1 MFEKLQKA
9 MSAALQKVT
18 RYDLIHVAERGIERA
33 VNGAIV
39 PRSSPTGDTGEMV
52 LRSPGPDAALH
63 DYAAFEIM
71 VSLRAYARRTHR
83 GYAISDTIGFKV
95 NLPHR
100 HTFKP
105 DAAFYTGNLAMRTH
119 EAAPVFAA
127 DVRRPH
133 DYGAK
138 AEERLAAQRADY
150 FAVGTLV
157 VWDVDL
163 FSDEI
168 VRVYRST
175 NPDERTVY
183 ECGHSAEA
191 EPALPGW
198 RLLVDYLFPSDEPP
212 PRPAEDD
219 ACYDMCRSERDG
231 RPY

>member
-9 MSAALQKVT
+9 MAAVLHKVN
-18 RYDLIHVAERGIERA
+18 RHDLIHVAERGIERA
-33 VNGAIV
+33 VNSAIV
-39 PRSSPTGDTGEMV
+39 PRSSLPTAEIE
-52 LRSPGPDAALH
+52 LRAPGPNAAIH

-100 HTFKP
+100 HSFQP
-105 DAAFYTGNLAMRTH
+105 DAAFYTGNLSMRTH

-127 DVRRPH
+127 DVRRQH
-133 DYGAK
+133 DYGPR
-138 AEERLAAQRADY
+138 AEQQLAARRADY

-163 FSDEI
+163 LSEEV

-183 ECGHSAEA
+183 GCGHSAEA

-198 RLLVDYLFPSDEPP
+198 CLLVDYLFPSDEPP
-212 PRPAEDD
+212 PRPAADE
-219 ACYDMCRSERDG
+219 CYAMGDYSQ
-231 RPY
+231 P